1 MDANTKINVSLAPWQ
16 DCECGGLVFKPVTM
30 VKRLSA
36 LMSPDAKEHMIP
48 IELYLCD
55 KCGKV
60 PGFLSKEIPGLPE
73 ELKAVKPKT
82 GKENGSTV

>member
-1 MDANTKINVSLAPWQ
+1 METNTKVNISLAPWQ
-16 DCECGGLVFKPVTM
+16 ECECGGLLFTTKTM

-48 IELYLCD
+48 IEVHICD

-60 PGFLSKEIPGLPE
+60 PGFIGKEIPGLPE
-73 ELKAVKPKT
+73 DLKAIKPI
-82 GKENGSTV
+82 V